1 MPTQEERITDL
12 EKQSF
17 RTEERFVNLKESLD
31 RQEKSLESI
40 IDEMRSIRQA
50 IIPSK
55 ISLIIIA
62 GIVSFVSAV
71 IVTIFSYLINNAAKG
86 H

>member
-55 ISLIIIA
+55 ISLIIIT

>member
-71 IVTIFSYLINNAAKG
+71 IVTVVSYIINNAAKG